1 MSSACSNPPP
11 AHHWAPQSCRLGVLP
26 PPEHAAVLG
35 ALLLDMLCWCGVVVL
50 LVMVMMVLLKMVV
63 AVVAMVLL

>member
-1 MSSACSNPPP
+1 M
-11 AHHWAPQSCRLGVLP
+11 LP